1 MEIVNQAISGQW
13 QFWIDRGGTFT
24 DLVARDPNGV
34 MQVRKLLSENPE
46 HYRDAS
52 LQGICDFLKVDK
64 DDLMTV
70 GIIDAVKMG
79 TTVATNALLE
89 RKGER
94 AVMITTQGFKDIF
107 RIGYQSRPDIFALE
121 IILPSMLYEDVIEV
135 EERTSTDGK
144 ILISLNIE
152 RAHQSLQASY
162 DKGIRS
168 CAIVLLHGYRFSK
181 HEQQLSDIARQIGFT
196 QISSSHK
203 VSPLIKLVD
212 RGDTT
217 IVDAYLTPVLKRYV
231 DCLSGTLGN
240 ARVLF
245 MKSDGGLTDA
255 QQFTGKDA
263 ILSGPAGG
271 IVAGVK
277 TAELAGFDKVIGFD
291 MGGTSTDVCHYAG
304 EFDRSFDNT
313 IAGVRIRA
321 PMLRMHTVAAGG
333 GSVLEFDGDRF
344 RVGPESAG
352 ADPGPACYRRG
363 GPLTITDCNTV
374 LGKLQPEFFP
384 AIFGPNIDLPLD
396 KEIVTEKFIA
406 LAEEIFTATGKRLS
420 SQEVADGFIKIA
432 VNNMAQAIKKIS
444 VQRGYDVTQYVMNCF
459 GGAGG
464 QHACLVADALGIKTI
479 LLHPFAGVLSAYG
492 MGLANITAVREK
504 TIEMKLTESIHNL
517 LNAEINRLVTDCL
530 DELRQQGLKHS
541 EQIVETRLYMKYQGT
556 DTSISVIYADSL
568 QVRKEFER
576 LYKQQYGF
584 IMPEKAL
591 IIETLIV
598 EVISKTNN
606 TPVVTTIMTGNN
618 ESETISYVSCFMAG
632 EEYNTAVYDR
642 EKLSPTQ
649 TINGPAII
657 RDPISTICV
666 EPSWKATIDEKK
678 NILLR
683 RIESLVKHIDVKT
696 QVDPIML
703 EVFNNLFMSI
713 AEQMGSTLQNTAYS
727 TNIKERLD
735 FFLCHL

>member
-94 AVMITTQGFKDIF
+94 TVMITTQGFKDIF

-363 GPLTITDCNTV
+363 GPLTITDC
-374 LGKLQPEFFP
+374 
-384 AIFGPNIDLPLD
+384 
-396 KEIVTEKFIA
+396 
-406 LAEEIFTATGKRLS
+406 
-420 SQEVADGFIKIA
+420 
-432 VNNMAQAIKKIS
+432 
-444 VQRGYDVTQYVMNCF
+444 
-459 GGAGG
+459 
-464 QHACLVADALGIKTI
+464 
-479 LLHPFAGVLSAYG
+479 
-492 MGLANITAVREK
+492 
-504 TIEMKLTESIHNL
+504 
-517 LNAEINRLVTDCL
+517 
-530 DELRQQGLKHS
+530 KHCA
-541 EQIVETRLYMKYQGT
+541 R
-556 DTSISVIYADSL
+556 
-568 QVRKEFER
+568 
-576 LYKQQYGF
+576 
-584 IMPEKAL
+584 
-591 IIETLIV
+591 
-598 EVISKTNN
+598 
-606 TPVVTTIMTGNN
+606 
-618 ESETISYVSCFMAG
+618 
-632 EEYNTAVYDR
+632 
-642 EKLSPTQ
+642 
-649 TINGPAII
+649 
-657 RDPISTICV
+657 
-666 EPSWKATIDEKK
+666 
-678 NILLR
+678 
-683 RIESLVKHIDVKT
+683 
-696 QVDPIML
+696 
-703 EVFNNLFMSI
+703 
-713 AEQMGSTLQNTAYS
+713 
-727 TNIKERLD
+727 
-735 FFLCHL
+735 